1 MSQSYAY
8 AVVDVFTDTAY
19 RGNPLAVVFDAGGL
33 STAQMHAIAREF
45 NYSESTFVLP
55 PASPEHHAQV
65 RIFTPDREIGFAGHP
80 NVGTAIALAARH
92 EAAGRAVP
100 GEWLFEEGAGLVRVA
115 LTPAQGGGT
124 TAMVAA
130 PQPLSRA
137 SVVAPDAV
145 ARALKLDPADILAD
159 EHAPQVV
166 SVGLPFVVVA
176 LRSREALRRAA
187 PDRDGY
193 AALLPL
199 DGAHSIYAYTRD
211 AEPGTDIQA
220 RMFTGRMTEDPAT
233 GSATAAMTGLRA
245 ALAGGPVSL
254 RVGQGVDMGRAS
266 LLLAAARHETD
277 GVRASVGGE
286 AVLVMSGTLN
296 APPV

>member
-1 MSQSYAY
+1 MSKSYDY

-19 RGNPLAVVFDAGGL
+19 RGNPLAVVFDAEGL
-33 STAQMHAIAREF
+33 STAQMQAIAREF

-55 PASPEHHAQV
+55 PTAAAHHAQV

-80 NVGTAIALAARH
+80 NVGTAIALASRRA
-92 EAAGRAVP
+92 AAGQAVP
-100 GEWLFEEGAGLVRVA
+100 AAWLFEEGAGLVRVA
-115 LTPAQGGGT
+115 LTPLEGGGT
-124 TAMVAA
+124 TAWVAA

-137 SVVAPDAV
+137 SVVSPAAV
-145 ARALKLDPADILAD
+145 ARALKLDPADILIE
-159 EHAPQVV
+159 EHEPQVV

-176 LRSREALRRAA
+176 LRDRDALRRAA

-211 AEPGTDIQA
+211 AGEGTDIQA

-245 ALAGGPVSL
+245 ALSAGSVSL

-266 LLLAAARHETD
+266 LLAAQARHEAD
-277 GVRASVGGE
+277 GIKASVGGE
-286 AVLVMSGTLN
+286 AVLVMRGTLN
-296 APPV
+296 APPG

>member
-1 MSQSYAY
+1 MPNSHDY

-19 RGNPLAVVFDAGGL
+19 RGNPLAVVFDAEGL
-33 STAQMHAIAREF
+33 STAQMQAIAREF

-55 PASPEHHAQV
+55 PASAGHHAQV

-80 NVGTAIALAARH
+80 NVGTAIALKARH

-100 GEWLFEEGAGLVRVA
+100 AAWLFEEGAGLVRVDLTA
-115 LTPAQGGGT
+115 LPAGGT
-124 TAMVAA
+124 TALVAA

-137 SVVAPDAV
+137 SVVAAAAV
-145 ARALKLDPADILAD
+145 ARALSLDTADILTD
-159 EHAPQVV
+159 EHEPQVV

-176 LRSREALRRAA
+176 LRSRDALRRAA
-187 PDRDGY
+187 PNRDGY

-211 AEPGTDIQA
+211 AGDGTDIQA

-233 GSATAAMTGLRA
+233 GSATAAMAGLRA
-245 ALAGGPVSL
+245 TLSGDTVSL

-266 LLLAAARHETD
+266 LLLAQAGHEAG

-286 AVLVMSGTLN
+286 AVLVMSGTLS
-296 APPV
+296 APPR